1 MSHDHEKI
9 IQALET
15 ARRLLI
21 EQWVEIE
28 HLRDSLER
36 INGYLCGLDHYWAHE
51 VRKIASTALGEKK
64 S

>member
-1 MSHDHEKI
+1 MSHDQERI

-36 INGYLCGLDHYWAHE
+36 IDGYLCGLDHYWAHE
-51 VRKIASTALGEKK
+51 VRKIARAALGEDK
-64 S
+64 